1 MKKYGPGGGGAG
13 LAGGGGVTPSR
24 EEPWARLGGPLDLL
38 ILGGGATGAGVLWEA
53 TLRGLRAA
61 LVEAGDFGAGT
72 SSRSTKLLHGGV
84 RYLELAVKNRD
95 SRQLRLVLDALRER
109 RVVMGLAPHL
119 ARPLTLLTPLFRPLE
134 LPYYW
139 AGLKLY
145 DLLAGRHRLAPS
157 RYAPPQEVRAL
168 FPDLPPT
175 LGGILYQ
182 DGQFA
187 DHRLNLAL
195 VLSALARGAVALN
208 HAEATGF
215 LLEGGRVRGAV
226 VRDRL
231 TGKEREVPARVVVNA
246 AGPQADR
253 VRRLLDPQLPPLLTP
268 SSGTHLVLDYPLR
281 VGLLLPRTRDGRVL
295 FLLPYRGKALLGTTD
310 LPAEAT
316 ACPLPREEEV
326 AYLLEEIRP
335 YLGDLSGR
343 VLAAWAGLRPLV
355 GQGETRL
362 LVRDHLIREERGLYT
377 LTGGKW
383 TTFRLMALD
392 LLERLAEDLAL
403 SLPPSESHRTPLL
416 GAGPRPPLPLPE
428 EVAEHLYAHYGTL
441 APEVAALGDRPL
453 LSGLPYLEGE
463 VVWAV
468 REELAQKPL
477 DVLARRLGLAL
488 LDQKRAEEALPKVV
502 GLMAPLLG
510 WGEAEQRTHLDEARR
525 ALPGLC

>member
-1 MKKYGPGGGGAG
+1 M
-13 LAGGGGVTPSR
+13 TPSR
-24 EEPWARLGGPLDLL
+24 EELWERLKEPLDLL

-84 RYLELAVKNRD
+84 RYLELAVRHRD
-95 SRQLRLVLDALRER
+95 PRQLRLVRDALRER
-109 RVVMGLAPHL
+109 RVVMELAPHL
-119 ARPLTLLTPLFRPLE
+119 ARPLTLLTPLFCPLE
-134 LPYYW
+134 IPYYGL
-139 AGLKLY
+139 GLKLY
-145 DLLAGRHRLAPS
+145 DLLAGRRRLAPS
-157 RYAPPQEVRAL
+157 RYATPKEVRAL
-168 FPDLPPT
+168 FPGLPPT

-187 DHRLNLAL
+187 DYRLNLAL
-195 VLSALARGAVALN
+195 ILSALARGAVALN

-215 LLEGGRVRGAV
+215 LLKGGRVRGAV

-231 TGKEREVPARVVVNA
+231 RGREVEVQARAVVNA
-246 AGPQADR
+246 TGPQADR
-253 VRRLLDPQLPPLLTP
+253 VRHLLDPHLPPLLTP

-295 FLLPYRGKALLGTTD
+295 FLLPWQGRALLGTTD

-335 YLGDLSGR
+335 YLGDLSDR

-355 GQGETRL
+355 GKGETRL
-362 LVRDHLIREERGLYT
+362 LVRDHLIVEEQGLYT

-392 LLERLAEDLAL
+392 LLERLARDLSL
-403 SLPPSESHRTPLL
+403 SLPPSPSHRTPLL

-428 EVAEHLYAHYGTL
+428 GVAEHLYAHYGTL

-453 LSGLPYLEGE
+453 LPGLPYLEGE

-488 LDQKRAEEALPKVV
+488 LDRKRAEEALPRV
-502 GLMAPLLG
+502 GDLMAPLLG
-510 WGEAEQRTHLDEARR
+510 WGEERKQDLLSEARR
-525 ALPGLC
+525 KLKALC

>member
-1 MKKYGPGGGGAG
+1 M
-13 LAGGGGVTPSR
+13 TPAR
-24 EEPWARLGGPLDLL
+24 EELWERLREPLDLL
-38 ILGGGATGAGVLWEA
+38 VLGGGATGAGVLWEA

-61 LVEAGDFGAGT
+61 LVEAGDFGMGT

-84 RYLELAVKNRD
+84 RYLELAVRHRD
-95 SRQLRLVLDALRER
+95 PRQLRLVREALKER

-134 LPYYW
+134 LPYYGL
-139 AGLKLY
+139 GLKLY
-145 DLLAGRHRLAPS
+145 DLLAGGGRLAPS
-157 RYAPPQEVRAL
+157 RYATPKEVRAL
-168 FPDLPPT
+168 LPSLPPT

-195 VLSALARGAVALN
+195 VLSALQRGAVALN

-215 LLEGGRVRGAV
+215 LLREGRVRGAV

-231 TGKEREVPARVVVNA
+231 TGREVEVQARAVVNA
-246 AGPQADR
+246 TGPQADR
-253 VRRLLDPQLPPLLTP
+253 VRRLLHPHLPPLLTP
-268 SSGTHLVLDYPLR
+268 SRGTHLVLDYPLQ

-295 FLLPYRGKALLGTTD
+295 FLLPWGGRALLGTTD

-316 ACPLPREEEV
+316 ACPLPGEEEV

-335 YLGDLSGR
+335 YLGDLSDR

-355 GQGETRL
+355 GKGETRL
-362 LVRDHLIREERGLYT
+362 LVRDHLIVEERGLYT

-392 LLERLAEDLAL
+392 LLERLARDLSL
-403 SLPPSESHRTPLL
+403 HLPPSESHRTPLL
-416 GAGPRPPLPLPE
+416 GAGPKPPLPLPE

-441 APEVAALGDRPL
+441 ALEVAALGDKPL
-453 LSGLPYLEGE
+453 LPGLPYLEGE

-488 LDQKRAEEALPKVV
+488 LDRRRAEEALPRVAD
-502 GLMAPLLG
+502 LMAPLLG
-510 WGEAEQRTHLDEARR
+510 WGEERKQALLLEAQK
-525 ALPGLC
+525 ALPALC

>member
-1 MKKYGPGGGGAG
+1 M
-13 LAGGGGVTPSR
+13 TPSR
-24 EEPWARLGGPLDLL
+24 EELWERLKEPLDLL

-84 RYLELAVKNRD
+84 RYLELAVRHRD
-95 SRQLRLVLDALRER
+95 PRQLRLVRDALRER
-109 RVVMGLAPHL
+109 RVVMELAPHL

-134 LPYYW
+134 IPYYGF
-139 AGLKLY
+139 GLKLY
-145 DLLAGRHRLAPS
+145 DLLAGRRRLAPS
-157 RYAPPQEVRAL
+157 RYATPKEVRAL
-168 FPDLPPT
+168 FPGLPPT

-187 DHRLNLAL
+187 DYRLNLAL
-195 VLSALARGAVALN
+195 ILSALARGAVALN

-215 LLEGGRVRGAV
+215 LLKGGRVRGAV

-231 TGKEREVPARVVVNA
+231 RGREVEVQARAVVNA
-246 AGPQADR
+246 TGPQADR
-253 VRRLLDPQLPPLLTP
+253 VRHLLDPHLPPLLTP

-295 FLLPYRGKALLGTTD
+295 FLLPWQGRALLGTTD

-335 YLGDLSGR
+335 YLGDLSNR

-355 GQGETRL
+355 GKGETRL
-362 LVRDHLIREERGLYT
+362 LVRDHLIVEEQGLYT

-392 LLERLAEDLAL
+392 LLERLARDLSL
-403 SLPPSESHRTPLL
+403 SLPPSPSHRTPLL

-428 EVAEHLYAHYGTL
+428 GVAEHLYAHYGTL

-453 LSGLPYLEGE
+453 LPGLPYLEGE

-488 LDQKRAEEALPKVV
+488 LDRKRAEEALPRV
-502 GLMAPLLG
+502 GDLMAPLLG
-510 WGEAEQRTHLDEARR
+510 WDEPTKQALLLEARK
-525 ALPGLC
+525 ALPALC

>member
-1 MKKYGPGGGGAG
+1 M
-13 LAGGGGVTPSR
+13 TPSR
-24 EEPWARLGGPLDLL
+24 EELWERLKEPLDLL

-84 RYLELAVKNRD
+84 RYLELAVRHRD
-95 SRQLRLVLDALRER
+95 PRQLRLVRDALRER
-109 RVVMGLAPHL
+109 RVVMELAPHL

-134 LPYYW
+134 IPYYGL
-139 AGLKLY
+139 GLKLY
-145 DLLAGRHRLAPS
+145 DLLAGRRRLAPS
-157 RYAPPQEVRAL
+157 RYATPKEVQAL
-168 FPDLPPT
+168 FPGLPPT

-187 DHRLNLAL
+187 DYRLNLAL
-195 VLSALARGAVALN
+195 ILSAIGRGAVALN

-215 LLEGGRVRGAV
+215 LLKGGRVRGAV

-231 TGKEREVPARVVVNA
+231 RGREVEVQARAVVNA

-253 VRRLLDPQLPPLLTP
+253 VRHLLDPHLPPLLTP

-295 FLLPYRGKALLGTTD
+295 FLLPWQGRALLGTTD

-335 YLGDLSGR
+335 YLGDLSDR

-355 GQGETRL
+355 GKGETRL
-362 LVRDHLIREERGLYT
+362 LVRDHLIVEEQGLYT

-392 LLERLAEDLAL
+392 LLERLARDLSL
-403 SLPPSESHRTPLL
+403 SLPPSPSHRTPLL

-428 EVAEHLYAHYGTL
+428 GVAEHLYAHYGTL
-441 APEVAALGDRPL
+441 APEVAALGDRL
-453 LSGLPYLEGE
+453 LLPGLPYLEGE

-488 LDQKRAEEALPKVV
+488 LDRKRAEEALPRV
-502 GLMAPLLG
+502 GDLMAPLLG
-510 WGEAEQRTHLDEARR
+510 WDDPTKQALLSEAEK
-525 ALPGLC
+525 ALPALC